1 MSVVIRIRRQKAF
14 LRDGEWR
21 CASLEIERE
30 LNELQQQWIVET
42 GGPPLASRDPEA
54 VAAREIARRSGA
66 RVILHIPADR
76 RNSARTYFAR
86 RQLKLA
92 FGA

>member
-1 MSVVIRIRRQKAF
+1 MRVRRQKAF
-14 LRDGEWR
+14 LREGEWR
-21 CASLEIERE
+21 CANPDLERE
-30 LNELQQQWIVET
+30 LNEIQQLWIVET
-42 GGPPLASRDPEA
+42 GGPPLSAKDPEA
-54 VAAREIARRSGA
+54 VAAREVARRSGG
-66 RVILHIPADR
+66 RILLHIPADR